1 MSSCNFCCSG
11 KAASITIRS
20 VFCRLRYPAC
30 NERALYCHL
39 WPVPLYYIF
48 PTYLAR
54 GGLSEKKVI
63 EYKMCVFLQHFFETF
78 LILRR
83 TERDAIKMN
92 IILLVKYPLFSS
104 DFTET
109 SILSTD
115 FRKTLKYQIS
125 WKVVQL
131 EPSCFMRTDSRTSRH
146 DAANCRFSQFCE
158 LS

>member
-1 MSSCNFCCSG
+1 MEKQQALQLGACFVDLDIQH
-11 KAASITIRS
+11 ATS
-20 VFCRLRYPAC
+20 VRYIAIC
-30 NERALYCHL
+30 
-39 WPVPLYYIF
+39 
-48 PTYLAR
+48 
-54 GGLSEKKVI
+54 GLSRSTIFFRLISQEEDCRKKKVI

-125 WKVVQL
+125 
-131 EPSCFMRTDSRTSRH
+131 
-146 DAANCRFSQFCE
+146 
-158 LS
+158 